1 MTIEEIK
8 AIPIAAFLARM
19 GYEPARRRGDEY
31 WYLAP
36 YREERTASFQ
46 VNVRKEIWHDFGTG
60 QGGDIFNLA
69 GEFIGSGDFKA
80 QARFITETWGGL
92 APEHKTVSRTD
103 ENDREDLLKKESFT
117 DVRFGP
123 LYNRVLLRYLA
134 ERGISSDVAVP
145 NCREVRYTLHGK
157 RYFAIG
163 FRNVSD
169 GYELRNRF
177 FKASLSPKD
186 ISLMDNGSDTCNLFE
201 GFIDCLSWLE
211 LGLGYGDDYLVLN
224 SVSLLERSFPILD
237 RYERV
242 NCYLDR
248 DEAGR
253 RTLEALRK
261 RYADKLVD
269 CSSLYKG
276 YKDLNEFL
284 QHKFL

>member
-157 RYFAIG
+157 RYFAI
-163 FRNVSD
+163 
-169 GYELRNRF
+169 
-177 FKASLSPKD
+177 
-186 ISLMDNGSDTCNLFE
+186 
-201 GFIDCLSWLE
+201 
-211 LGLGYGDDYLVLN
+211 
-224 SVSLLERSFPILD
+224 
-237 RYERV
+237 
-242 NCYLDR
+242 
-248 DEAGR
+248 
-253 RTLEALRK
+253 
-261 RYADKLVD
+261 
-269 CSSLYKG
+269 
-276 YKDLNEFL
+276 
-284 QHKFL
+284 